1 MRDTIKLTSIGNVS
15 FHQEMRERNNLAGT
29 KIEDVLSNSEYN
41 ILLESGA
48 FDKPKDVKNRPV
60 FSAIPVP
67 DEGVAINYDLSH
79 WEVFENNV
87 WKLFVQMN
95 FDYVNKGKIGIALD
109 NGEYFGTNGL
119 FINSDFVFL
128 CKTLYAPKASGQDI
142 ESPNLRNQIV
152 EWMKNFSLACDY
164 LTSEYLEF
172 KDKRIVPLIVT
183 RGYKVSNEAKEKL
196 KDSHNV
202 YFINDRFVDEL
213 DRIAGKNGNFARTVL
228 CQELFKGEP
237 LPYQVPSFNALM
249 EEIDGAKVYSFF
261 ANAKDVVDT
270 MYVHRR
276 LPQDTGFAMAYQ
288 RMVKPDKVQD
298 IGKYLE
304 ATASFFPNSI
314 VVAVEGGNFEQID
327 GNMGRLNLPNI
338 YGNMWIIDGQ
348 HRLYGS
354 AFSNTDKP
362 ISICAIEGLDGM
374 IQAKQFTSI
383 NSNQTKVSGD
393 LIWDLK
399 GELFR
404 DALYDSSGTKENETM
419 CRQYYVS
426 NVWKAVNQNPNSPL
440 SSRIKIPSQT
450 PSEVLGLGSM
460 CRYLDDQNI
469 WKSGV
474 LIRKNHPDEVLVDVE
489 RLLVT
494 MFKAMNEK
502 MPDEWAK
509 KTNKTKDKNWLLI
522 SYSMEIICKLFK
534 DACLYF
540 SSAENY
546 SEDWLS
552 DEDSQAL
559 MYRFGTEISDMI
571 ISEDYGFS
579 AGEKDIRKAGN
590 QSLRK
595 DFYTDIVI
603 GLRETSPTFFSPEFA
618 PGVGFEDYTS
628 LKISNKTKRR
638 LEELEFK
645 LRAACIA
652 VLELEGP
659 KKITKYINSKY
670 QNTIE
675 QGLEQE
681 KNWSDISIFTEEKKF
696 EYLSLTQLFEIMIKR
711 FDKFN
716 FTVKKSFM
724 VERFE
729 KVQLIRNA
737 IAHPRDFPSHNAKKA
752 WLVALDQISDWFKD
766 MTLKEDI

>member
-1 MRDTIKLTSIGNVS
+1 MRDTIKLTTVGDVS

-48 FDKPKDVKNRPV
+48 FDKPKDVKNRPA

-95 FDYVNKGKIGIALD
+95 FDYVNKGKVGITLD
-109 NGEYFGTNGL
+109 NGKHFGANGL
-119 FINSDFVFL
+119 FINTDFVFI
-128 CKTLYAPKASGQDI
+128 CRTLYAPKSNGQDI

-249 EEIDGAKVYSFF
+249 EKIDGAKVYSFF

-314 VVAVEGGNFEQID
+314 VVAVKGENFEQID
-327 GNMGRLNLPNI
+327 GNMGRLTLPNI

-362 ISICAIEGLDGM
+362 ISICALEGLDGM
-374 IQAKQFTSI
+374 LQAKQFTSI

-450 PSEVLGLGSM
+450 PSEVLGLGAM
-460 CRYLDDQNI
+460 CKNLDDSTI
-469 WKSGV
+469 WKPGV
-474 LIRKNHPDEVLVDVE
+474 LVRKSQPDDVVSDVGK
-489 RLLVT
+489 LLVT
-494 MFKAMNEK
+494 MFNAMNES

-540 SSAENY
+540 SSVQNY
-546 SEDWLS
+546 SDDWLS

-571 ISEDYGFS
+571 ISEDYGFF

-645 LRAACIA
+645 LRDACIA
-652 VLELEGP
+652 ALELEGS
-659 KKITKYINSKY
+659 KKITKYLNSKY
-670 QNTIE
+670 QNAIQ
-675 QGLEQE
+675 QGLDQE

-696 EYLSLTQLFEIMIKR
+696 EYLTLTQLFEIMMKR

>member
-1 MRDTIKLTSIGNVS
+1 ML
-15 FHQEMRERNNLAGT
+15 
-29 KIEDVLSNSEYN
+29 
-41 ILLESGA
+41 
-48 FDKPKDVKNRPV
+48 
-60 FSAIPVP
+60 
-67 DEGVAINYDLSH
+67 
-79 WEVFENNV
+79 
-87 WKLFVQMN
+87 
-95 FDYVNKGKIGIALD
+95 
-109 NGEYFGTNGL
+109 
-119 FINSDFVFL
+119 
-128 CKTLYAPKASGQDI
+128 
-142 ESPNLRNQIV
+142 
-152 EWMKNFSLACDY
+152 
-164 LTSEYLEF
+164 
-172 KDKRIVPLIVT
+172 
-183 RGYKVSNEAKEKL
+183 
-196 KDSHNV
+196 
-202 YFINDRFVDEL
+202 
-213 DRIAGKNGNFARTVL
+213 
-228 CQELFKGEP
+228 
-237 LPYQVPSFNALM
+237 
-249 EEIDGAKVYSFF
+249 
-261 ANAKDVVDT
+261 
-270 MYVHRR
+270 
-276 LPQDTGFAMAYQ
+276 
-288 RMVKPDKVQD
+288 
-298 IGKYLE
+298 
-304 ATASFFPNSI
+304 
-314 VVAVEGGNFEQID
+314 
-327 GNMGRLNLPNI
+327 
-338 YGNMWIIDGQ
+338 
-348 HRLYGS
+348 
-354 AFSNTDKP
+354 
-362 ISICAIEGLDGM
+362 
-374 IQAKQFTSI
+374 QAKQFTSI

-404 DALYDSSGTKENETM
+404 DALYDSSGTKENEIM

-450 PSEVLGLGSM
+450 PSEVLGLGAM
-460 CRYLDDQNI
+460 CKNLDDSTI
-469 WKSGV
+469 WKPGV
-474 LIRKNHPDEVLVDVE
+474 LVRKSQPDDIVSDVE
-489 RLLVT
+489 KLLVT
-494 MFKAMNEK
+494 MFNAINQSI
-502 MPDEWAK
+502 PDEWAK
-509 KTNKTKDKNWLLI
+509 QTKKTKDKNWLLI

-534 DACLYF
+534 DACIYF
-540 SSAENY
+540 SSAQNY

-571 ISEDYGFS
+571 ISEDYGFF
-579 AGEKDIRKAGN
+579 AGEKNIRKAGN

-595 DFYTDIVI
+595 DFYTDIVV

-652 VLELEGP
+652 VLELEGS

-716 FTVKKSFM
+716 FTAKKSFM

-729 KVQLIRNA
+729 KVKLIRNA

-752 WLVALDQISDWFKD
+752 WLVSLDQISDWFKD